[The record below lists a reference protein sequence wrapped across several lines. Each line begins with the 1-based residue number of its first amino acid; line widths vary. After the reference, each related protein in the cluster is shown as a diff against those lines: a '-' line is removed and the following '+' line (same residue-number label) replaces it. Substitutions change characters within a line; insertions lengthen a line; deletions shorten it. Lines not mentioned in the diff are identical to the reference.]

1 MHYRKNP
8 VEPYAFIRLKNEILT
23 VEACLNSIK
32 GAIKK
37 GVVAYHKLPLG
48 EKDDGTIAF
57 IERFCQENPG
67 FKPYYYPYEVIP
79 PNDSRYVSEE
89 YYEKEQALDAYY
101 NAVLAQIPENEWLI
115 KIDGDHIFDGQRL
128 EELFYLPKSP
138 EEYIVFP
145 RLNLHYSKGKLYILK
160 HMAPIISHG
169 DSWLIY
175 KKNLHF
181 SLWKGYDDRGKF
193 FVWEHLDDPKAKK
206 IETGLF
212 NYHFPCMKADRT
224 VSMEDLIP
232 YEQWSLDKATIR
244 QYDIKP
250 YFIDEDYILEQCK
263 SFDKYNHRA
272 NDRN

>member
-115 KIDGDHIFDGQRL
+115 KIDGDHIFM
-128 EELFYLPKSP
+128 
-138 EEYIVFP
+138 
-145 RLNLHYSKGKLYILK
+145 NN
-160 HMAPIISHG
+160 A
-169 DSWLIY
+169 W
-175 KKNLHF
+175 KN
-181 SLWKGYDDRGKF
+181 
-193 FVWEHLDDPKAKK
+193 
-206 IETGLF
+206 
-212 NYHFPCMKADRT
+212 
-224 VSMEDLIP
+224 
-232 YEQWSLDKATIR
+232 
-244 QYDIKP
+244 
-250 YFIDEDYILEQCK
+250 YFIYRNPRKNIL
-263 SFDKYNHRA
+263 FFPV
-272 NDRN
+272 